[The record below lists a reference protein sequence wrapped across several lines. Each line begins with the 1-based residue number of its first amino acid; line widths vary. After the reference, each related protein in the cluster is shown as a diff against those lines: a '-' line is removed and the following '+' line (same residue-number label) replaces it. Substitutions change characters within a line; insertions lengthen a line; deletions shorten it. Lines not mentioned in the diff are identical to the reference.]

1 MEQDLDWLY
10 GAVIRDTLPW
20 GEGKGYSFQEFSE
33 KYTLHDSIWVG
44 VFYDVAY
51 EDSAVLAIIWDAVWL
66 PDELT
71 QSTSAVGEW
80 PLLFIKVGG
89 ASQVSASG
97 YQDIGGI
104 QRGIAGAEIVKVD
117 GTDLLVV
124 TDHYGG
130 SVEISFTGN
139 LMFLALDRDRRVLP
153 I

>member
-1 MEQDLDWLY
+1 MEQDVDWLY

-20 GEGKGYSFQEFSE
+20 GEGKEYSFQEFSE
-33 KYTLHDSIWVG
+33 KYTLHDSVWVG

-51 EDSAVLAIIWDAVWL
+51 EGSAVLAMTWDAVWL
-66 PDELT
+66 PDELA

-89 ASQVSASG
+89 ASHVSTSG
-97 YQDIGGI
+97 YEDIGGL
-104 QRGIAGAEIVKVD
+104 QRGIAGAEIEDVD
-117 GTDLLVV
+117 GTNLLVV

-130 SVEISFTGN
+130 SVEVSFCGK
-139 LMFLALDRDRRVLP
+139 LMFLALDRERRVLP